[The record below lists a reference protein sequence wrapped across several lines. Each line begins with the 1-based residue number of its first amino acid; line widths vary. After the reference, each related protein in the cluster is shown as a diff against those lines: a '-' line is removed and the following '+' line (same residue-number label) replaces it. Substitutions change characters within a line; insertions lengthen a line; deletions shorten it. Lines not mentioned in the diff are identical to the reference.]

1 MTLQEQYGLIKEGK
15 GHKDVFM
22 KQALRQFPQFV
33 TQANT
38 FDYTANILKEKGI
51 IVENYIDLNPINN
64 FEARP
69 KEDFELG
76 FENFLKEMVAQ
87 NEKEKLN
94 QPDYIVWVYSP
105 DQNKIISGWSYPEDA
120 SDFIADQEGAL
131 GKLRAYGRVKLK
143 SLGLNP
149 DNNSDWGTDM
159 PSMLKEAKVY
169 TKSSEEVDT
178 KANAK
183 KASKSVDE
191 YKEKSYSKQYAAKTG
206 DDVIFDQML
215 KGFQF

>member
-76 FENFLKEMVAQ
+76 FEKFLKE
-87 NEKEKLN
+87 EKAKE
-94 QPDYIVWVYSP
+94 YS
-105 DQNKIISGWSYPEDA
+105 QK
-120 SDFIADQEGAL
+120 
-131 GKLRAYGRVKLK
+131 
-143 SLGLNP
+143 
-149 DNNSDWGTDM
+149 
-159 PSMLKEAKVY
+159 
-169 TKSSEEVDT
+169 
-178 KANAK
+178 
-183 KASKSVDE
+183 
-191 YKEKSYSKQYAAKTG
+191 YSKHVPKT
-206 DDVIFDQML
+206 
-215 KGFQF
+215 